1 MGAVFIL
8 EMKKNLQDRGL
19 LFWMVV
25 LPIIFTVL
33 FITVFTSGAEK
44 IAKQEIITSI
54 IPGYTVMFVFF
65 LLSFRWYQHLLKIEI

>member
-65 LLSFRWYQHLLKIEI
+65 YYHFDGINIY